1 MILLRKKS
9 WMEGMLRVQLK
20 GRFTAYIKE
29 GGSSLNRILI
39 VEDDRELMEGLCFSF
54 REDGYEVVQ
63 AFSRHEAE
71 AVVRDYTFD
80 LILLD
85 WNLPDGTGFAFFKKL
100 RTRSEVPVIM
110 LTARDAEMDEIQA
123 LNLGVDDYIRKPFSL
138 GILNARMKKILR
150 RKEAPGV
157 FQEDGIVIDQDS
169 SRIYR
174 DGRKIQVTS
183 MEHQLLLY
191 LMKNKGRI
199 LSKEQILAHIWDR
212 NGQFPDDNIVSVNI
226 RRLRMKIEDDPA
238 NPKYIQTVYGAGYI
252 WRNI

>member
-1 MILLRKKS
+1 MHK
-9 WMEGMLRVQLK
+9 
-20 GRFTAYIKE
+20 
-29 GGSSLNRILI
+29 ILI

-54 REDGYEVVQ
+54 QEDGYEVMQ
-63 AFSRHEAE
+63 AFCIHEAE
-71 AVVRDYTFD
+71 TAAGNHHFD

-85 WNLPDGTGFAFFKKL
+85 WNLPDGTGYAFFKKL
-100 RTRSEVPVIM
+100 RTHSEVPVIM

-123 LNLGVDDYIRKPFSL
+123 LNLGVEDYIRKPFSL
-138 GILNARMKKILR
+138 GVLNARIKKILR
-150 RKEAPGV
+150 RRETAGV
-157 FQEDGIVIDQDS
+157 LRENGIEIDQDS

-174 DGRKIQVTS
+174 NGKKIQVTA
-183 MEHQLLLY
+183 MEHRLLLY
-191 LMKNKGRI
+191 LIRNKGRI

-226 RRLRMKIEDDPA
+226 RRLRMKVEEDPA

>member
-1 MILLRKKS
+1 M
-9 WMEGMLRVQLK
+9 
-20 GRFTAYIKE
+20 
-29 GGSSLNRILI
+29 NRILI

-63 AFSRHEAE
+63 AFGMHEAE
-71 AVVRDYTFD
+71 TAVRDQNFD

-85 WNLPDGTGFAFFKKL
+85 WNLPDGTGFEFFRKL
-100 RTRSEVPVIM
+100 RTSCEVPVVM
-110 LTARDAEMDEIQA
+110 LTARDAEMDEIRA

-138 GILNARMKKILR
+138 GILNARIKKILR
-150 RKEAPGV
+150 RREAPGILR
-157 FQEDGIVIDQDS
+157 ENGIVIDHDS
-169 SRIYR
+169 SRIFR
-174 DGRKIQVTS
+174 DGKKIQVTS
-183 MEHQLLLY
+183 MEHRLLLY
-191 LMKNKGRI
+191 LMENKGQI

>member
-1 MILLRKKS
+1 M
-9 WMEGMLRVQLK
+9 
-20 GRFTAYIKE
+20 
-29 GGSSLNRILI
+29 NRILI

-54 REDGYEVVQ
+54 REDGYEVAQ

-71 AVVRDYTFD
+71 TAATDQNFD

-85 WNLPDGTGFAFFKKL
+85 WNLPDGTGVEFFRKL
-100 RTRSEVPVIM
+100 RTHSEVPVVM

-138 GILNARMKKILR
+138 GVLNARIKKILR
-150 RKEAPGV
+150 RRETPGILR
-157 FQEDGIVIDQDS
+157 EGGIVIDHDS
-169 SRIYR
+169 SRIFR
-174 DGRKIQVTS
+174 DGRKTQVTS
-183 MEHQLLLY
+183 IEHRLLLY
-191 LMKNKGRI
+191 LMENKGRI